1 MNLMTEE
8 EARARWCPFAR
19 VPLYAAQPVQE
30 ESPTAANRAPPGAND
45 ATRAGVER
53 ETRCLGAGCMAW
65 RWAPAPLFVKARDAF
80 TEAQT
85 EGLRI
90 MELRDGPGVMLGVPA
105 DDPVLLAEPQRGS
118 CGLAGR
124 GA

>member
-30 ESPTAANRAPPGAND
+30 ESPTAANRAPPGASD
-45 ATRAGVER
+45 STRAGVDR
-53 ETRCLGAGCMAW
+53 ETRCLGGECMAW
-65 RWAPAPLFVKARDAF
+65 RWEPLASIVDSQR
-80 TEAQT
+80 
-85 EGLRI
+85 L
-90 MELRDGPGVMLGVPA
+90 LG
-105 DDPVLLAEPQRGS
+105 EPIEPKRGS

-124 GA
+124 RA